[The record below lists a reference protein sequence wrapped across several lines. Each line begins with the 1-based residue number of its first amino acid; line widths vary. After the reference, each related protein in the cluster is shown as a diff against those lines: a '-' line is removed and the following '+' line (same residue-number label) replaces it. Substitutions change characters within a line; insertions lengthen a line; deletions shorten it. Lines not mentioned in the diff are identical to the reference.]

1 MWVLELEDRSSG
13 RTAVLSALTSIPAW
27 ILFPGK
33 CLSSQALVLWTVELF
48 LYDSSMA
55 DDSSPLLPPKDL
67 RTLQLDTYFTH
78 LILTK

>member
-33 CLSSQALVLWTVELF
+33 CLSSQALVLWTV
-48 LYDSSMA
+48 DSSKA
-55 DDSSPLLPPKDL
+55 DDRSPLLPPKDL